1 MTIQRIFLAYMALV
15 GLASG
20 ALLVL
25 APQTGEFFIKPYFW
39 VLIAVAVF
47 EGGAAIYRKSS
58 PIEILTTPVRF
69 AGFAIGCVLMLAVPT
84 LAGSPA
90 HFV

>member
-1 MTIQRIFLAYMALV
+1 MAIQRVFLAYMTLV

-20 ALLVL
+20 TLLAI

-39 VLIAVAVF
+39 VLIAVALF
-47 EGGAAIYRKSS
+47 EGGAAIYRKST

-69 AGFAIGCVLMLAVPT
+69 IGFATGGLLMVAVPT

>member
-20 ALLVL
+20 TLLVI

-39 VLIAVAVF
+39 VLIAVALF
-47 EGGAAIYRKSS
+47 EGGAAIYRKTT

-69 AGFAIGCVLMLAVPT
+69 IGFAIGSVLLLAIPT
-84 LAGSPA
+84 IAGSPA

>member
-1 MTIQRIFLAYMALV
+1 MALV

-20 ALLVL
+20 TLLVI

-39 VLIAVAVF
+39 VLIAVALF
-47 EGGAAIYRKSS
+47 EGGAAVYRKST

-69 AGFAIGCVLMLAVPT
+69 IGFAIGCVLMLAIPT
-84 LAGSPA
+84 IAGSPA
-90 HFV
+90 HFI